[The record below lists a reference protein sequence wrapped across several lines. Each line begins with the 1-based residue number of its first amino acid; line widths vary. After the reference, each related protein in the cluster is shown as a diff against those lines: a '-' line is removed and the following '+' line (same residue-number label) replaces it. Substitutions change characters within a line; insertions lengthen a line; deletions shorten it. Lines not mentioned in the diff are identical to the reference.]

1 LEQELSGLTIE
12 EWLTHLRQSSEAKRS
27 FWYPIAISVMND
39 LPERASARLFAR
51 SLKQAFLGRKSDSR
65 ILIPTVG
72 QTELYV
78 NSAVEFI
85 KNHNGKIQTQSEVE
99 SIEIDRSKVLGVR
112 LKNGKHCSSKSV
124 ISSVPQY
131 ALKKILPMKFGKEPP
146 FIHFDK
152 FESSPIVS
160 INLWFDK
167 HFMDMDYVGLI
178 SKKLQWVFNR
188 RNILQE
194 RNKPTSYISAVIS
207 AAYDIVDLSKEEL
220 VKIAV
225 HDLQSVFP
233 NVRNAKLLHSVIIK
247 EKRASFSATP
257 EIDTVRPATET
268 PIENFYVAGD
278 WMQTGLPAT
287 IEGAILSGVTAA
299 KQIQ

>member
-1 LEQELSGLTIE
+1 
-12 EWLTHLRQSSEAKRS
+12 
-27 FWYPIAISVMND
+27 
-39 LPERASARLFAR
+39 
-51 SLKQAFLGRKSDSR
+51 
-65 ILIPTVG
+65 
-72 QTELYV
+72 
-78 NSAVEFI
+78 
-85 KNHNGKIQTQSEVE
+85 
-99 SIEIDRSKVLGVR
+99 
-112 LKNGKHCSSKSV
+112 
-124 ISSVPQY
+124 
-131 ALKKILPMKFGKEPP
+131 
-146 FIHFDK
+146 
-152 FESSPIVS
+152 
-160 INLWFDK
+160 
-167 HFMDMDYVGLI
+167 MDMDYVGLI